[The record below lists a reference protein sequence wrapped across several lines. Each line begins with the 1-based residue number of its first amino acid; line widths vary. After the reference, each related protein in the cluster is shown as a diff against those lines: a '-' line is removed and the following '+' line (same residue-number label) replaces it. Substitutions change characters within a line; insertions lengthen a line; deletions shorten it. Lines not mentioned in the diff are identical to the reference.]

1 MKTKSK
7 TIKTLKIELQEK
19 IAFLNE
25 NLHLLEDLDDNLT
38 VTCDSAEE
46 LLHGILANKLVKTF
60 KTSSNLESIRTPEA
74 YGFMLCNEF
83 CIKRTRKRDTDD
95 VIRVFI
101 EAVSPA
107 EWINIRLEI
116 LYNGLARAEQE
127 LATRHKNS
135 SMYKHILTT
144 VQKAQDDI
152 TNTKLIQTQSLE
164 PCYHLQKNSY

>member
-19 IAFLNE
+19 IAFLND

-46 LLHGILANKLVKTF
+46 LLRGILANKLVKTF
-60 KTSSNLESIRTPEA
+60 KTPANLEKLESIRTPAE

-83 CIKRTRKRDTDD
+83 CIKRTRERDTDD
-95 VIRVFI
+95 VIRVFV

-107 EWINIRLEI
+107 EWFNIRIKI
-116 LYNGLARAEQE
+116 LYDGLSNLEQD
-127 LATRHKNS
+127 LAKRHKNS
-135 SMYKHILTT
+135 SMYKHILMQ
-144 VQKAQDDI
+144 VQRVRNDI
-152 TNTKLIQTQSLE
+152 ENTKMMQTKTLE
-164 PCYHLQKNSY
+164 PCYFLQY